1 MSQQNLDF
9 NSEHIARNFKD
20 AAEYDRTSFANQD
33 FTFPQFGSSELGA
46 STKNHTS
53 YINPANLA
61 VHPELLRIYG
71 GNEKRLDLQSDIECN
86 GIIVPLVAS
95 TRTAIITI
103 VSGACRNACA
113 KALGM
118 DSIPVVCYEFPS
130 LEAEKHFIL
139 SANRDRPKTKY
150 QQLLEGKEWELLE
163 KEAAA
168 LRRREGL
175 KQRWEN
181 KDSDELD
188 NHEYYP
194 QTLLADYRSAT
205 IVALQSNQ
213 KQRTT
218 DKVGS
223 RIGMSGKTYERAKP
237 IIYKCEK
244 LRQLGKE
251 LEAAALETY
260 LGSGSIH
267 AASNLLKS
275 PNCDEVLSLVATG
288 EAKTVK
294 EVLVQFGRIQRMS
307 AVAEGA
313 VFFFPDK
320 MLRKPTYFHLGRVV
334 KIANMTAVVCFR
346 DGSDYD
352 LHEHQYKCDELLSL
366 TREEEEASQIQLRDR
381 MTRILSNPCATP
393 TDQYVLNRL
402 LSAVT
407 SIPSEINYLEII
419 ESLVA
424 DASKNQGIV
433 V

>member
-9 NSEHIARNFKD
+9 NSEHLARDFND
-20 AAEYDRTSFANQD
+20 AAEYDRASFANQD
-33 FTFPQFGSSELGA
+33 FTYPQFGSSELGI
-46 STKNHTS
+46 SPKNHTS

-71 GNEKRLDLQSDIECN
+71 GNGKRLDLQSDIECN

-95 TRTAIITI
+95 TRTSIITI
-103 VSGACRNACA
+103 VSGSCRNACA

-118 DSIPVVCYEFPS
+118 DSIPVVCYKFPS

-139 SANRDRPKTKY
+139 SANRNRPKTKY

-163 KEAAA
+163 QEAAA

-181 KDSDELD
+181 KDGDD
-188 NHEYYP
+188 FHNHDYYP
-194 QTLLADYRSAT
+194 PTLLADYRSAT
-205 IVALQSNQ
+205 IVAHQSNQ

-237 IIYKCEK
+237 IVEKCEK

-251 LEAAALETY
+251 SSAVALETY
-260 LGSGSIH
+260 LESESIH

-275 PNCDEVLSLVATG
+275 AKCDEVLSLVATG

-294 EVLVQFGRIQRMS
+294 EALVLVGRIQRMS

-320 MLRKPTYFHLGRVV
+320 ILRKPTYFHLGRVV
-334 KIANMTAVVCFR
+334 KIANMTATVCFR
-346 DGSDYD
+346 DSSDYD

-366 TREEEEASQIQLRDR
+366 ARESEEPSQVKLRDR
-381 MTRILSNPCATP
+381 MNYLLSHESATP
-393 TDQYVLNRL
+393 NDRYMLSRL
-402 LSAVT
+402 LGAVT
-407 SIPSEINYLEII
+407 SVPNDVDYLEII
-419 ESLVA
+419 ESRI
-424 DASKNQGIV
+424 ASAPNQIEV
-433 V
+433 EA